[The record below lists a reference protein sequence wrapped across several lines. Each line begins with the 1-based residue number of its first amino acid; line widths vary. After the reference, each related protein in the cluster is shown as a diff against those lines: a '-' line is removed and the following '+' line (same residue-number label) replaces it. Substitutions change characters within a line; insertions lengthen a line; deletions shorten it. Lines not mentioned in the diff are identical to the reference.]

1 MVKKINGNLMILS
14 VFLLTFYVSF
24 SAMSGAKY
32 LSTFIT
38 TLEDLASDGKKVAVA
53 IGILFLIIFAAK
65 ALFGTDIAQ
74 FINMI
79 YNNVFIIAVVG
90 IVGTLLIAVGGAT
103 IDENIIKE
111 IQKNS
116 PSIEKNLEVYYES

>member
-1 MVKKINGNLMILS
+1 MVKKINSKLIVLS
-14 VFLLTFYVSF
+14 VFLLTFCVSF

-32 LSTFIT
+32 LSGFIT
-38 TLEDLASDGKKVAVA
+38 TLEDLAADGKKVAVA
-53 IGILFLIIFAAK
+53 IAILFLIIFSAK
-65 ALFGTDIAQ
+65 ALFGTDVAQ

-79 YNNVFIIAVVG
+79 YNNIFIIAIVA

-103 IDENIIKE
+103 IDENILKAIE
-111 IQKNS
+111 KNP